1 MSPEDAEN
9 GLDFGYFIVPLRKK
23 DFAMEIE
30 NDYIIYQRGVSCSL
44 MPSSRTKYHTIR
56 IRVSYN
62 NKRIDI
68 HTRIRIEPK
77 YWNNKTQ
84 RVKRGYSCCEES
96 DVTIN
101 TALNSYI
108 RFVHLY
114 FVDCERNFREPILTD
129 LRDKFNYMYKKT
141 GKLKKTEFFYLF
153 DEFIMIKSGEKGWG
167 QDMIDVY
174 QRLVEKIRNFQPDIK
189 FTDFNVKTLDSFKE
203 SLAQSMYNDAIK
215 KNLSYLKSFL
225 KWAQS
230 KHYAVNEEFAT
241 YNPKL
246 PTAQKQVRY
255 LELHE
260 LEKIYNLKLDDN
272 EALDCTR
279 DFFLFQC
286 YTGLRYSDIKQLKRT
301 NVYRDRRG
309 KYFIRLLTE
318 KDNDVVNFQLA
329 KRAVEIYKKYVVL
342 NIDDNLLFPVLSNQK
357 YNEHLK
363 ELGKVAGLIGEWVDY
378 EYRLQKKIEIRVPKC
393 DLSSHT
399 ARRTFIVTALNE
411 GVSTDLIMLITGHS
425 DYNVMRPYIKAN
437 LKGTSSVIAAIDK
450 TYK

>member
-1 MSPEDAEN
+1 
-9 GLDFGYFIVPLRKK
+9 
-23 DFAMEIE
+23 MEIN
-30 NDYIIYQRGVSCSL
+30 NDYIIYQRGINCSL
-44 MPSSRTKYHTIR
+44 MPSSDTKCQSIR

-62 NKRIDI
+62 GKRIDL
-68 HTRIRIEPK
+68 HTRIRVKPK
-77 YWNNKTQ
+77 YWNYKTQ
-84 RVKRGYSCCEES
+84 RVKRGFSYCEET

-108 RFVHLY
+108 RYVHLY
-114 FVDCERNFREPILTD
+114 FVECERNFREPVLTE

-141 GKLKKTEFFYLF
+141 GKLKMSEFFYLF
-153 DEFIMIKSGEKGWG
+153 EEFIKIRSGEKGWG
-167 QDMIDVY
+167 QDMVDVY
-174 QRLVEKIRNFQPDIK
+174 LRLLEKIRKFRPDIK
-189 FTDFNVKTLDSFKE
+189 FTDWNVQTLETFKE

-215 KNLSYLKSFL
+215 KNLSYLKSFI
-225 KWAQS
+225 KWAKS
-230 KHYAVNEEFAT
+230 KHYAVNEDFAT

-246 PTAQKQVRY
+246 LTAQKQVRY
-255 LELHE
+255 LELDE
-260 LEKIYNLKLDDN
+260 LEKIYNLNLADN

-286 YTGLRYSDIKQLKRT
+286 YTGLRYSDLKQLKRT
-301 NVYRDRRG
+301 NVYRDKRG

-318 KDNDVVNFQLA
+318 KDNDVINFQLA
-329 KRAVEIYKKYVVL
+329 KRAVEIYNKYVVL
-342 NIDDNLLFPVLSNQK
+342 SLPEGLLLPVLSNQK

-363 ELGKVAGLIGEWVDY
+363 DLGKIAGLTGEWVDY
-378 EYRLQKKIEIRVPKC
+378 EYRLQEKIEVRVPKC

-437 LKGTSSVIAAIDK
+437 LKGTSSVIDALDK
-450 TYK
+450 TYSKRKIQKASSKA

>member
-1 MSPEDAEN
+1 
-9 GLDFGYFIVPLRKK
+9 
-23 DFAMEIE
+23 MERNNE
-30 NDYIIYQRGVSCSL
+30 YIIYQRSVNCSL
-44 MPSSRTKYHTIR
+44 MPSSDTKYQSIR
-56 IRVSYN
+56 LRVSYN
-62 NKRIDI
+62 GKRIDI
-68 HTRIRIEPK
+68 HTRIKVESK
-77 YWNNKTQ
+77 YWDSKKQ
-84 RVKRGYSCCEES
+84 RVKRGFFYHEET

-101 TALNSYI
+101 SALNTYI
-108 RFVHLY
+108 RFVNLY
-114 FVDCERNFREPILTD
+114 FVDCERNFREPDLTE
-129 LRDKFNYMYKKT
+129 LRDRFNYIYKKT
-141 GKLKKTEFFYLF
+141 GKLKMSEFFYLF
-153 DEFIMIKSGEKGWG
+153 EEFIKIRSSEKGWG
-167 QDMIDVY
+167 QDMVDVY
-174 QRLVEKIRNFQPDIK
+174 QRLLEKIRKLRPDIK
-189 FTDFNVKTLDSFKE
+189 FTDWNVPTLENFKE

-225 KWAQS
+225 KWARS
-230 KHYAVNEEFAT
+230 KHYAVNEEFET

-255 LELHE
+255 LELDE

-279 DFFLFQC
+279 GFFLFQC
-286 YTGLRYSDIKQLKRT
+286 YTGLRYSDIKQLKRS

-309 KYFIRLLTE
+309 KYYIRLLTE
-318 KDNDVVNFQLA
+318 KDNDVINFQLA

-342 NIDDNLLFPVLSNQK
+342 SLPDNLLFPVLSNQK

-363 ELGKVAGLIGEWVDY
+363 ELGKAAALSGEWVDY
-378 EYRLQKKIEIRVPKC
+378 EYRLQEKIEVRVPKC

-437 LKGTSSVIAAIDK
+437 LKGTSSVIDALDK
-450 TYK
+450 TYSR